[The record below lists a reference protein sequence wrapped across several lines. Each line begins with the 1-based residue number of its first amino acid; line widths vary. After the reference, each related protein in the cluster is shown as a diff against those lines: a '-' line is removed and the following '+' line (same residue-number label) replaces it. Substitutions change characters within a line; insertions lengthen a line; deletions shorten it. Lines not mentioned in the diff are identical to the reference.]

1 MQTLYSDW
9 LRLGQLIKLSSL
21 ENELLGLLPG
31 EVGVSPA
38 EVAVLGRLLVD
49 RSEEVEFLN
58 DVARAEVEVLANDA
72 DEVLISKAILHCA
85 VGLDV
90 NGERVGETDGVGDL
104 DKDSVSEA
112 SSDQGL
118 GNVSCVVG
126 S

>member
-38 EVAVLGRLLVD
+38 EMAVLGGLLVD

-58 DVARAEVEVLANDA
+58 DVARAEVEVLANNA

-104 DKDSVSEA
+104 NKDSVSEA

-118 GNVSCVVG
+118 GNVSCVV
-126 S
+126 SS